1 VFTRRTIRPKRNIAG
16 RARFNLFLIVGAVL
30 GVKFGGMKK
39 RKGLFG
45 QAVTT
50 VAALVAAAMGPSI
63 PIAQTTAGN
72 AQAQQIEQ
80 GQQKQQGANVG
91 AVQTVH
97 AVRRN
102 SLGNAAISYR
112 TPSSSRFVLTAKQRK
127 KKSNRLHMSKATKRK
142 HRRG

>member
-1 VFTRRTIRPKRNIAG
+1 
-16 RARFNLFLIVGAVL
+16 
-30 GVKFGGMKK
+30 MKK

-50 VAALVAAAMGPSI
+50 AAELVAAAMGPSI
-63 PIAQTTAGN
+63 PIAQTTASN
-72 AQAQQIEQ
+72 AQSQQIEQ
-80 GQQKQQGANVG
+80 GQQKQQAASVG

-102 SLGNAAISYR
+102 ALGNAAISYR
-112 TPSSSRFVLTAKQRK
+112 TPSSSRFFLTAKQRK
-127 KKSNRLHMSKATKRK
+127 KKSNRLHISKATKRK